1 MENSTTNKPGTAT
14 IGVNSKA
21 QNCKRGR
28 FGAQFFPKYGKKLK
42 GPFGDIRNFR
52 EKLMVGFLNS
62 VTLPKNVNG
71 DPLEFLPLLAK
82 YRKQMKGDPLLQ

>member
-42 GPFGDIRNFR
+42 KGPFGDIRNFR

-62 VTLPKNVNG
+62 VTLPK
-71 DPLEFLPLLAK
+71 
-82 YRKQMKGDPLLQ
+82 M

>member
-14 IGVNSKA
+14 IGAISKA
-21 QNCKRGR
+21 QICERGR
-28 FGAQFFPKYGKKLK
+28 FGTQFFPKYGKKLK

-62 VTLPKNVNG
+62 VTLPKNV
-71 DPLEFLPLLAK
+71 
-82 YRKQMKGDPLLQ
+82 KGDPWNFYHYLQNIGNK